1 MCWRPAGRRSGR
13 PQLAGRP
20 HRGLAEAYITLPP
33 LAVQSLASA
42 ASVKPWPLQ
51 AFWPLQALLALLQAL
66 WPLQAFEPV
75 HFTPAAK
82 DEDAKLVA
90 AKTETAVAISIRL
103 FMEILLVWAGDR
115 PACGHSQA
123 RASTLQAAHGFIGVM
138 FRSPH
143 TNT

>member
-1 MCWRPAGRRSGR
+1 VINAFMCWRPARRRSGR

-20 HRGLAEAYITLPP
+20 RRCLASAYITLPP
-33 LAVQSLASA
+33 ALVHAAASA

-51 AFWPLQALLALLQAL
+51 AFWPLQAELALLQAL
-66 WPLQAFEPV
+66 WPLQAFEAP

-103 FMEILLVWAGDR
+103 FMETLLVWAGDR
-115 PACGHSQA
+115 PA
-123 RASTLQAAHGFIGVM
+123 
-138 FRSPH
+138 
-143 TNT
+143 

>member
-1 MCWRPAGRRSGR
+1 MHSCTGAPNGRRRGR
-13 PQLAGRP
+13 PPPGERP
-20 HRGLAEAYITLPP
+20 LRNEAAAYITLPP

-51 AFWPLQALLALLQAL
+51 AFWPLQAELALLQAL
-66 WPLQAFEPV
+66 WPLQAFEAP

-103 FMEILLVWAGDR
+103 FMETLLVWAGDW
-115 PACGHSQA
+115 PA
-123 RASTLQAAHGFIGVM
+123 
-138 FRSPH
+138 
-143 TNT
+143 